1 MEDARDMTV
10 ADITLAAF
18 TVCNSARVVAY
29 VPQITRTAVDRSGAQ
44 GISFTTWGI
53 FLVSNV
59 SATAYAFVNMNDW
72 TMASMF
78 LANTVC
84 CAAILALGAWKRAQ
98 HGGWAPGDSPG
109 RSRDVNSGNG
119 GGRDPWGHDAYL
131 P

>member
-1 MEDARDMTV
+1 MEDGRDMTV

-59 SATAYAFVNMNDW
+59 SATGYAFVNMNDW

-78 LANTVC
+78 LANTIC

-98 HGGWAPGDSPG
+98 HSGRAPGDSPG
-109 RSRDVNSGNG
+109 RSRNGLSANG